1 MGCSFGNEYNDPNYE
16 SYFDLEDILKQNH
29 GLFDIKIKIA
39 IRDSE
44 GLSLAYT
51 PGVATPCLEIQKD
64 LSRGYELTNKANSIL
79 VLTDGSN
86 FLSQEE
92 KKCSLIKTEIKG
104 KTWNNNAAMIYLESF
119 TAYYKCSTNIDAYP
133 MILDLELIKDAET
146 LLDTV
151 NAVSLSFSGV
161 ELFGVCPKR
170 LEEFKSLFEKLGKK
184 PEYSFIDGNK
194 KIKIDEILDSKNTE
208 LTGNAIFSAI
218 WRVALDCHIFGDLD
232 KIVNH
237 IIEQIKND
245 KIDLTKGEDFE
256 TDLTQV
262 VEKVVDFI
270 FSEKLENHSY
280 DKYNW
285 RKLGLNKNYILQKL
299 EYFLCYGNK
308 AWVEDMPKGYL
319 MHKHSIPENSVLLHS
334 RNRGVIE
341 IGPKI
346 RFYPE
351 KFKNLFKW
359 ENLDKIAQKI
369 VENPNLVFEYT
380 CKNNY
385 GAIVTNGT
393 AILGLGDIGALAG
406 MPVMEGK
413 SVLFKYFG
421 GTNICPVC
429 IQEKEVDKFISYVQ
443 RISPSFAIINL
454 EDIKGPDCF
463 IIENRLIETVKCP
476 IFHDDQHGT
485 ACVVLAGLIN
495 ATKLRGSKPEEMKLV
510 MNGAGAAGIAVSS
523 LLMHYGYKNF
533 IVCDTKGAIYKGRKE
548 GMNPFKEKI
557 AEITNKDCIKGKL
570 LDVIKGADVV
580 IGLSGPNT
588 ISKEA
593 VQLMNEKPI
602 VFALANPTP
611 EIFPK
616 DAYEAGAY
624 IVATGRSDFPNQIN
638 NSVVFP
644 GLFRATIDTRAPK
657 ITMEMKVAAGEAI
670 ANLVT
675 EKELRTDY
683 IMPSALNI
691 TTSVMVATDVA
702 KLIISKGLTNKKNIN
717 LDKLRENIHSFFIDE
732 KLTDVDK

>member
-1 MGCSFGNEYNDPNYE
+1 MGVGKSKPKEQIE
-16 SYFDLEDILKQNH
+16 LEEILKKNH
-29 GLFDIKIKIA
+29 GLFDIKIKVA

-79 VLTDGSN
+79 VLTDSSKFGN
-86 FLSQEE
+86 PQD
-92 KKCSLIKTEIKG
+92 KKCFLTKKEIKG
-104 KTWNNNAAMIYLESF
+104 KWNNNAPMIYLETF
-119 TAYYKCSTNIDAYP
+119 TFYYKYSTNIDAYP
-133 MILDLELIKDAET
+133 MILDLSLIKDAEI
-146 LLDTV
+146 LLDTI

-170 LEEFKSLFEKLGKK
+170 LEDFKKLFENLEKK
-184 PEYSFIDGNK
+184 PEYAFIDGNK
-194 KIKIDEILDSKNTE
+194 KIEIDEILATKKTL
-208 LTGNAIFSAI
+208 LTSNSIFAAI
-218 WRVALDCHIFGDLD
+218 WRVALDCHIFGDLE
-232 KIVNH
+232 KILNY
-237 IIEQIKND
+237 IIDEIKND
-245 KIDLTKGEDFE
+245 KIDLTKDEDYE
-256 TDLTQV
+256 SDLTQII
-262 VEKVVDFI
+262 ERATDFV
-270 FSEKLENHSY
+270 FNEKLENHNY

-285 RKLGLNKNYILQKL
+285 RKLALNKDYIIKKINY
-299 EYFLCYGNK
+299 FFTYGSK
-308 AWVEDMPKGYL
+308 AWVEDMPKGYF

-341 IGPKI
+341 IGPKL
-346 RFYPE
+346 RFNPE

-359 ENLDKIAQKI
+359 EHLDAIAEII
-369 VENPNLVFEYT
+369 VDEPNLVFDYT

-385 GAIVTNGT
+385 GGIVTNGT

-429 IQEKEVDKFISYVQ
+429 IQEKNVDKVISYVQ
-443 RISPSFAIINL
+443 RIAPSFAIINL

-463 IIENRLIETVKCP
+463 TIENKLIETVDCP

-485 ACVVLAGLIN
+485 ACVALAGLIN
-495 ATKLRGSKPEEMKLV
+495 ATKLRGSKPEEMKIV

-523 LLMHYGYKNF
+523 LLIHYGYKNF
-533 IVCDTKGAIYKGRKE
+533 IVCDTKGSIYKGRKE

-557 AEITNKDCIKGKL
+557 AEITNKDCIQGKIN
-570 LDVIKGADVV
+570 DIIKGADVV

-593 VQLMNEKPI
+593 VKLMNPKPI

-611 EIFPK
+611 EIFPD

-657 ITMEMKVAAGEAI
+657 ITMEMKIAAGEAI
-670 ANLVT
+670 ANLVSP
-675 EKELRTDY
+675 KELRTDY
-683 IMPSALNI
+683 IMPSALNVS
-691 TTSVMVATDVA
+691 TSVLVATDVA
-702 KLIISKGLTNKKNIN
+702 KLVIKKGLTKKKNIN
-717 LDKLRENIHSFFIDE
+717 IDKLRENIHSFFIDE

>member
-1 MGCSFGNEYNDPNYE
+1 MSCEGKCDPE
-16 SYFDLEDILKQNH
+16 LSLEGILKKNH
-29 GLFDIKIKIA
+29 GLFDIKIKVS
-39 IRDSE
+39 IRDTE

-51 PGVATPCLEIQKD
+51 PGVATPCLEIQKE
-64 LSRGYELTNKANSIL
+64 LARAYEQTNRANNVL
-79 VLTDGSN
+79 VLTDSSKFCGD
-86 FLSQEE
+86 
-92 KKCSLIKTEIKG
+92 KKCNLVKKTLDG
-104 KTWNNNAAMIYLESF
+104 KTWNNNASMIYLEAFS
-119 TAYYKCSTNIDAYP
+119 TYYKCAANLDAYP
-133 MILDLELIKDAET
+133 MILDLKLVKDAET

-170 LEEFKSLFEKLGKK
+170 MEEFKKLFEKLEKKQEYAFLDTNKK
-184 PEYSFIDGNK
+184 PEIDDLLATK
-194 KIKIDEILDSKNTE
+194 KTL
-208 LTGNAIFSAI
+208 LTSNALVAAVF
-218 WRVALDCHIFGDLD
+218 RVALDCHIFGDLE
-232 KIVNH
+232 KLLNH
-237 IIEQIKND
+237 VVEEIKSD
-245 KIDLTKGEDFE
+245 KIDLTKGGNFE
-256 TDLTQV
+256 CDLSQV
-262 VEKVVDFI
+262 VDKLLDFV
-270 FSEKLENHSY
+270 FANKLENHAF

-285 RKLGLNKNYILQKL
+285 RKMELSKCYVLKKL
-299 EYFLCYGNK
+299 KHFFTFGSK
-308 AWVEDMPKGYL
+308 AWVEDMPKGYY
-319 MHKHSIPENSVLLHS
+319 MHKHTIPENSVLMHA

-341 IGPKI
+341 VGPKL
-346 RFYPE
+346 RFSAK
-351 KFKNLFKW
+351 KFRCLFKW
-359 ENLDKIAQKI
+359 ENLDGIAEKI
-369 VENPNLVFEYT
+369 VDDPTLVFELT
-380 CKNNY
+380 CKNNF

-429 IQEKEVDKFISYVQ
+429 IQEKNVDKLIAYTQ
-443 RISPSFAIINL
+443 RIAPTYAIINL

-463 IIENRLIETVKCP
+463 TIENKLIETVDCP
-476 IFHDDQHGT
+476 MFHDDQHGT

-495 ATKLRGSKPEEMKLV
+495 ATKLRGSKPEEMKIV

-557 AEITNKDCIKGKL
+557 AEITNKEGLKGKL
-570 LDVIKGADVV
+570 SDVLKGADVV

-588 ISKEA
+588 IKKED
-593 VQLMNEKPI
+593 VKLMNPKPI

-638 NSVVFP
+638 NSLVFP
-644 GLFRATIDTRAPK
+644 GLFRATVDTRAPK
-657 ITMEMKVAAGEAI
+657 ITMEMKIAAGEAI
-670 ANLVT
+670 ANLVS
-675 EKELRTDY
+675 EKELRTDF
-683 IMPSALNI
+683 IMPSALNVS
-691 TTSVMVATDVA
+691 TSVLVATDVA
-702 KLIISKGLTNKKNIN
+702 KLVIEKGLTNKKNID

-732 KLTDVDK
+732 TLTDVDKE

>member
-1 MGCSFGNEYNDPNYE
+1 MGVGRSKLKDEL
-16 SYFDLEDILKQNH
+16 SLEEILKKNH
-29 GLFDIKIKIA
+29 GLFDIKIKVT

-64 LSRGYELTNKANSIL
+64 ISKSYELTNRANSIL
-79 VLTDGSN
+79 VLTDSSKFCN
-86 FLSQEE
+86 LEE
-92 KKCSLIKTEIKG
+92 KKCFLTTKNFRG
-104 KTWNNNAAMIYLESF
+104 KWNNNAPMVYLESF
-119 TAYYKCSTNIDAYP
+119 TIYYKHISNVDAYP
-133 MILDLELIKDAET
+133 MILDLNLIKDAEI
-146 LLDTV
+146 LLDTI

-161 ELFGVCPKR
+161 ELFGISPRR
-170 LEEFKSLFEKLGKK
+170 LEEFKGLYNKLEKK
-184 PEYSFIDGNK
+184 PEYGFIDGNK
-194 KIKIDEILDSKNTE
+194 KIEIDEILAQKKTLITSNCIYG
-208 LTGNAIFSAI
+208 LI
-218 WRVALDCHIFGDLD
+218 WRVSLDCHIFGDLENILNF
-232 KIVNH
+232 IVD
-237 IIEQIKND
+237 EIKND
-245 KIDLTKGEDFE
+245 RIDLTKGEDFE
-256 TDLTQV
+256 SDLIKIF
-262 VEKVVDFI
+262 EKIVDFV
-270 FSEKLENHSY
+270 FEQKLENHEY
-280 DKYNW
+280 DKFNW
-285 RKLGLNKNYILQKL
+285 RKLQLDKNYLIKKFN
-299 EYFLCYGNK
+299 YFLTYGNK
-308 AWVEDMPKGYL
+308 AWVEEMPKGYF
-319 MHKHSIPENSVLLHS
+319 MHKHTIPENSVLLHS

-341 IGPKI
+341 IGPRL
-346 RFYPE
+346 RFDPE
-351 KFKNLFKW
+351 KFKSLFKW
-359 ENLDKIAQKI
+359 ENLDNISEKII
-369 VENPNLVFEYT
+369 DEPNLVFVYT

-385 GAIVTNGT
+385 GGIITNGT

-429 IQEKEVDKFISYVQ
+429 IQEKNVDKVISYVQ
-443 RISPSFAIINL
+443 RIAPSFAIINL

-463 IIENRLIETVKCP
+463 TIENKLIETVDCP
-476 IFHDDQHGT
+476 MFHDDQHGT

-495 ATKLRGSKPEEMKLV
+495 ATKLRGTKPEEMKII

-523 LLMHYGYKNF
+523 LLIHYGYKNF

-548 GMNPFKEKI
+548 GMNPFKDKL

-570 LDVIKGADVV
+570 SDVIKGADVV

-588 ISKEA
+588 ISKED
-593 VQLMNEKPI
+593 VKLMNPKPI

-657 ITMEMKVAAGEAI
+657 ITMEMKIAAGEAI
-670 ANLVT
+670 ANLVN
-675 EKELRTDY
+675 EKELRPDY
-683 IMPSALNI
+683 IMPSALNV
-691 TTSVMVATDVA
+691 TTSVLVATEVA
-702 KLIISKGLTNKKNIN
+702 KLVIQKRLTKKKNIN

>member
-1 MGCSFGNEYNDPNYE
+1 MGVGKSKPKEQIE
-16 SYFDLEDILKQNH
+16 LEEILKKNH
-29 GLFDIKIKIA
+29 GLFDIKIKVA

-79 VLTDGSN
+79 VLTDSSKFGN
-86 FLSQEE
+86 PQD
-92 KKCSLIKTEIKG
+92 KKCFLTKKDIKG
-104 KTWNNNAAMIYLESF
+104 KWNNNAPMIYLETF
-119 TAYYKCSTNIDAYP
+119 TFYYKYSTNIDAYP
-133 MILDLELIKDAET
+133 MILDLSLIKDAEI
-146 LLDTV
+146 LLDTI

-170 LEEFKSLFEKLGKK
+170 LEEFKKLFENLEKK
-184 PEYSFIDGNK
+184 PEYAFIDGNK
-194 KIKIDEILDSKNTE
+194 KIEIDEILATKKTL
-208 LTGNAIFSAI
+208 LTSNSIFAAI
-218 WRVALDCHIFGDLD
+218 WRVALDCHIFGDLE
-232 KIVNH
+232 KILNY
-237 IIEQIKND
+237 IIDEIKND
-245 KIDLTKGEDFE
+245 KIDLTKDEDYE
-256 TDLTQV
+256 CDLTQII
-262 VEKVVDFI
+262 EKATDFV
-270 FSEKLENHSY
+270 FNEKLENHNY

-285 RKLGLNKNYILQKL
+285 RKLALNKDYIIKKINY
-299 EYFLCYGNK
+299 FFTYGSK
-308 AWVEDMPKGYL
+308 AWVEDMPKGYY

-341 IGPKI
+341 IGPKL
-346 RFYPE
+346 RFNPE

-359 ENLDKIAQKI
+359 EHLDAIAEII
-369 VENPNLVFEYT
+369 VDEPNLVFDYT

-385 GAIVTNGT
+385 GGIVTNGT

-429 IQEKEVDKFISYVQ
+429 IQEKNVDKVISYVQ
-443 RISPSFAIINL
+443 RIAPSFAIINL

-463 IIENRLIETVKCP
+463 TIENKLIETVDCP

-495 ATKLRGSKPEEMKLV
+495 ATKLRGSKPEEMKIV

-523 LLMHYGYKNF
+523 LLIHYGYKNF
-533 IVCDTKGAIYKGRKE
+533 IVCDTKGSIYKGRKE

-557 AEITNKDCIKGKL
+557 AEITNKDCIQGKIN
-570 LDVIKGADVV
+570 DIIKGADVV

-593 VQLMNEKPI
+593 VKLMNPKPI

-611 EIFPK
+611 EIFPD

-657 ITMEMKVAAGEAI
+657 ITMEMKIAAGEAI
-670 ANLVT
+670 ANLVSP
-675 EKELRTDY
+675 KELRTDY
-683 IMPSALNI
+683 IMPSALNVS
-691 TTSVMVATDVA
+691 TSVLVATDVA
-702 KLIISKGLTNKKNIN
+702 KLVIKKGLTKKKNIN
-717 LDKLRENIHSFFIDE
+717 IDKLRENIHSFFIDE

>member
-1 MGCSFGNEYNDPNYE
+1 MGVGRSKLKEE
-16 SYFDLEDILKQNH
+16 LSLEEILKKNH
-29 GLFDIKIKIA
+29 GLFDIKIKVT

-51 PGVATPCLEIQKD
+51 PGVATPCLEIQTDISK
-64 LSRGYELTNKANSIL
+64 SYELTNRANSIL
-79 VLTDGSN
+79 VLTDSSKFCN
-86 FLSQEE
+86 LEE
-92 KKCSLIKTEIKG
+92 KKCFLTTKTIRG
-104 KTWNNNAAMIYLESF
+104 KWNNNAPMVYLESF
-119 TAYYKCSTNIDAYP
+119 TIYYKHISNVDAYP
-133 MILDLELIKDAET
+133 MILDLNLIKDAEI
-146 LLDTV
+146 LLDTI

-161 ELFGVCPKR
+161 ELFGISPRR
-170 LEEFKSLFEKLGKK
+170 LEEFKGLYNKLEKK
-184 PEYSFIDGNK
+184 PEYGFIDGNK
-194 KIKIDEILDSKNTE
+194 KIEIDEILAQKKTLITSNCIYG
-208 LTGNAIFSAI
+208 LI
-218 WRVALDCHIFGDLD
+218 WRVSLDCHIFGDLENILNF
-232 KIVNH
+232 IVD
-237 IIEQIKND
+237 EIKND
-245 KIDLTKGEDFE
+245 RIDLTKGEDFE
-256 TDLTQV
+256 SDLIKIF
-262 VEKVVDFI
+262 EKIVDFV
-270 FSEKLENHSY
+270 FEQKLENHEY
-280 DKYNW
+280 DKFNW
-285 RKLGLNKNYILQKL
+285 RKLQLDKNYLIKKFN
-299 EYFLCYGNK
+299 YFLTYGNK
-308 AWVEDMPKGYL
+308 AWVEEMPKGYF
-319 MHKHSIPENSVLLHS
+319 MHKHTIPENSVLLHS

-341 IGPKI
+341 IGPRL
-346 RFYPE
+346 RFDPE
-351 KFKNLFKW
+351 KFKSLFKW
-359 ENLDKIAQKI
+359 ENLDNISEKII
-369 VENPNLVFEYT
+369 DEPNLVFVYT

-385 GAIVTNGT
+385 GGIITNGT

-429 IQEKEVDKFISYVQ
+429 IQEKNVDKVISYVQ
-443 RISPSFAIINL
+443 RIAPSFAIINL

-463 IIENRLIETVKCP
+463 TIENKLIETVDCP
-476 IFHDDQHGT
+476 MFHDDQHGT

-495 ATKLRGSKPEEMKLV
+495 ATKLRGTKPEEMKII

-523 LLMHYGYKNF
+523 LLIHYGYKNF

-548 GMNPFKEKI
+548 GMNPFKDKL

-570 LDVIKGADVV
+570 SDVIKGADVV

-588 ISKEA
+588 ISKED
-593 VQLMNEKPI
+593 VKLMNPKPI

-657 ITMEMKVAAGEAI
+657 ITMEMKIAAGEAI
-670 ANLVT
+670 ANLVN
-675 EKELRTDY
+675 EKELRPDY
-683 IMPSALNI
+683 IMPSALNV
-691 TTSVMVATDVA
+691 TTSVLVATEVA
-702 KLIISKGLTNKKNIN
+702 KLVIQKRLTKKKNIN